1 MIVVNTDGGNTMQF
15 IDTVVKHEK
24 CRNAHYQRSMSQ
36 HTEGEAYQ
44 KSPQL
49 DCCAQL
55 HCASLAP

>member
-49 DCCAQL
+49 DCCA
-55 HCASLAP
+55 